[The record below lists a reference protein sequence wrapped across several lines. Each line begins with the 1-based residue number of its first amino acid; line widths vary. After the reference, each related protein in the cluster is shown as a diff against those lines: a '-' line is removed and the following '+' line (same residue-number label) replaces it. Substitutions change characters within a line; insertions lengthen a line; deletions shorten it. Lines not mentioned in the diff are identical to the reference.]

1 MAHILIVDDD
11 PTAVASNAAAIETL
25 GHSVSSADS
34 SADAVEFVRR
44 EAPDLVVLEAL
55 LDGGYGGIAL
65 ARTLAADY
73 PDLPLIMLT
82 KADERLTDEELD
94 SQDHDGGW
102 IPVRRYMAKPVLNDV
117 LAYEVEHLLPV
128 DEKA

>member
-11 PTAVASNAAAIETL
+11 PAAVASNAAAIETL
-25 GHSVSSADS
+25 GHSVSSSGTS
-34 SADAVEFVRR
+34 SDAVEFIRR
-44 EAPDLVVLEAL
+44 ESPDLVVLEAI
-55 LDGGYGGIAL
+55 LDGGFGGIAL

-73 PDLPLIMLT
+73 PELPLVMLT
-82 KADERLTDEELD
+82 RADEHLSSEDRAR
-94 SQDHDGGW
+94 QDTDGGW
-102 IPVRRYMAKPVLNDV
+102 VPVRRYLEKPVIADV